1 MPTIE
6 RSIEDVIEDNE
17 APMKP
22 KKPRTDKQKAALKKA
37 QDVRRQ
43 NIARKKQ
50 ESILMEE
57 QCPEV
62 VRDTVLSSYPTIQ
75 AKKHFEL
82 EQQCCLCSSRS
93 PVSALKRICCGA
105 ASYA

>member
-37 QDVRRQ
+37 QDVRSGRTQ
-43 NIARKKQ
+43 PAR
-50 ESILMEE
+50 S
-57 QCPEV
+57 
-62 VRDTVLSSYPTIQ
+62 
-75 AKKHFEL
+75 
-82 EQQCCLCSSRS
+82 
-93 PVSALKRICCGA
+93 KRA
-105 ASYA
+105 F

>member
-22 KKPRTDKQKAALKKA
+22 KKPRTDKQTAALKKA

-62 VRDTVLSSYPTIQ
+62 QEMLEREEKSSSVGQ
-75 AKKHFEL
+75 
-82 EQQCCLCSSRS
+82 
-93 PVSALKRICCGA
+93 
-105 ASYA
+105 

>member
-43 NIARKKQ
+43 NIASKKQ
-50 ESILMEE
+50 ESIW
-57 QCPEV
+57 Q
-62 VRDTVLSSYPTIQ
+62 DS
-75 AKKHFEL
+75 
-82 EQQCCLCSSRS
+82 
-93 PVSALKRICCGA
+93 
-105 ASYA
+105 